1 MKKKV
6 LTAIGLMSGTSM
18 DGIDLSII
26 ESDGNNQL
34 STIFDSYFEFDQE
47 FREKMIGLRSK
58 IFKQQD
64 LLKYSREINSLEI
77 EFTLFHSKIINK
89 VISKYK
95 QTIDLVGFHGQTLFH
110 DSSKKISIQLGNGNL
125 LSKLTKKIIVNNFR
139 QNDLK
144 NGGQGAPL
152 TPIYHKAI
160 SKIISEN
167 RNINFPLNII
177 NIGGITNLTH
187 IPNNNE
193 LVNYNFTAYDI
204 GPGNCLIDEWLRKNS
219 KLKFDKNGEIAKRGK
234 LNELIINQAKE
245 NFNIGSYDIS
255 LDIKDFDL
263 SFIRGLSLEDG
274 CATITNFTAYLISN
288 GIKYLNRSLQNENN
302 FFLLCGGG
310 RKNSFLIDSIKQY
323 LSDDKIE
330 LLDIDNYGFNGDF
343 IESQAFGYLAIRS
356 FLGLAISFPETT
368 RCKSPTVGGEINK
381 NF

>member
-18 DGIDLSII
+18 DGVDLSII
-26 ESDGNNQL
+26 ESDGNKQL
-34 STIFDSYFEFDQE
+34 STILDTYFEFDQA
-47 FREKMIGLRSK
+47 FKEKIIGLRSK
-58 IFKQQD
+58 ILKQQD
-64 LLKYSREINSLEI
+64 LLKYSKEINSLET
-77 EFTLFHSKIINK
+77 EFTLFNSKIIDE
-89 VISKYK
+89 VVSKNK

-152 TPIYHKAI
+152 TPIYHKVI
-160 SKIISEN
+160 SKIISKN
-167 RNINFPLNII
+167 KNISFPFNII

-187 IPNNNE
+187 IPNDNE
-193 LVNYNFTAYDI
+193 LANSNFTAYDI

-219 KLKFDKNGEIAKRGK
+219 KFKFDKNGNIAKRGK

-245 NFNIGSYDIS
+245 NFNISSYDIS

-274 CATITNFTAYLISN
+274 CTTITNFTAYLISN
-288 GIKYLNRSLQNENN
+288 GIKHLNRSLKNDNKL
-302 FFLLCGGG
+302 FLLSGGG
-310 RKNSFLIDSIKQY
+310 RKNSFLINSIKQY

-330 LLDIDNYGFNGDF
+330 LLDIDNFGFNGDF

-356 FLGLAISFPETT
+356 FLNLAISFPETT
-368 RCKSPTVGGEINK
+368 RCKSPTVGGDINK